1 MAFIQPHSVNAW
13 QPMYCLVSYECKEQP
28 GRQPASLSSRLA
40 MCKRAPSSQPAA
52 SDLPDA
58 ASIPAPPEMNGHLI
72 LDILTLA
79 FVVVAAVLF
88 LSIKVWLRRRAAAAK
103 RAADLEAEKAAA
115 LSVKTQGTMTDSLL
129 FDIDETLSKVYKEL
143 ASHQTRLDS
152 FEQQRLEMMSVHR
165 VLSLLPKPVL
175 PSQGEDNYT
184 WDFQEPANNPE
195 TTADEGDGFVYPTV

>member
-1 MAFIQPHSVNAW
+1 
-13 QPMYCLVSYECKEQP
+13 MYCLVSYECKEQP

-40 MCKRAPSSQPAA
+40 MCKPAPSSQPAA
-52 SDLPDA
+52 ADLPD
-58 ASIPAPPEMNGHLI
+58 SSSSPAPPEMHGHLI
-72 LDILTLA
+72 VDILTLA

-103 RAADLEAEKAAA
+103 RAADLEAAKAAA

-165 VLSLLPKPVL
+165 ILSLLPKPVL

-195 TTADEGDGFVYPTV
+195 NTTDEGDGFEYPTV

>member
-1 MAFIQPHSVNAW
+1 
-13 QPMYCLVSYECKEQP
+13 MYCLVSYECKEQP

-52 SDLPDA
+52 SNLPDA

-72 LDILTLA
+72 VDILTLA
-79 FVVVAAVLF
+79 VVVVAAVLF

-103 RAADLEAEKAAA
+103 RAADLEAAKAAA

-195 TTADEGDGFVYPTV
+195 TTADEGDGFEYPSV

>member
-1 MAFIQPHSVNAW
+1 
-13 QPMYCLVSYECKEQP
+13 MYCLVSYECIEQP
-28 GRQPASLSSRLA
+28 GRQPASLSSRPA

-52 SDLPDA
+52 SDLPDS
-58 ASIPAPPEMNGHLI
+58 ASIPAPPEMHGHLI
-72 LDILTLA
+72 VDILTLA

-103 RAADLEAEKAAA
+103 LAADLEAEKAAA
-115 LSVKTQGTMTDSLL
+115 LSFKTQGTMTDSLL

-165 VLSLLPKPVL
+165 VLALLPKPVL

-195 TTADEGDGFVYPTV
+195 NTTDEGDGFEYPTV

>member
-1 MAFIQPHSVNAW
+1 MNAW
-13 QPMYCLVSYECKEQP
+13 QPMHCLVSYEWKEQP
-28 GRQPASLSSRLA
+28 GRQPAWLISHLA
-40 MCKRAPSSQPAA
+40 MCKPAPSSQPAA
-52 SDLPDA
+52 ADLPDSP
-58 ASIPAPPEMNGHLI
+58 SIPDPPEMHGHLI
-72 LDILTLA
+72 VDILTLA

-103 RAADLEAEKAAA
+103 RAADLEAAKAAA

-195 TTADEGDGFVYPTV
+195 NTTDEGNGFEYPTV

>member
-1 MAFIQPHSVNAW
+1 
-13 QPMYCLVSYECKEQP
+13 MYCLVSYECKEQP

-52 SDLPDA
+52 SNLPDA

-72 LDILTLA
+72 VDILTLA

-103 RAADLEAEKAAA
+103 LAADLEAEKAAA
-115 LSVKTQGTMTDSLL
+115 LSVKTQGTMTDSDL
-129 FDIDETLSKVYKEL
+129 FDIDETLNKVYKEL

-165 VLSLLPKPVL
+165 ILSLLPKPVL

-195 TTADEGDGFVYPTV
+195 NTTDEGDGLECPTA

>member
-1 MAFIQPHSVNAW
+1 
-13 QPMYCLVSYECKEQP
+13 
-28 GRQPASLSSRLA
+28 

-52 SDLPDA
+52 TDLPD
-58 ASIPAPPEMNGHLI
+58 SSSTPAPPEMHGHLI
-72 LDILTLA
+72 VDILTLA
-79 FVVVAAVLF
+79 SVVMAAVLF

-103 RAADLEAEKAAA
+103 RAADLAADLEAEKAAA
-115 LSVKTQGTMTDSLL
+115 LSVMTQGTMTDSLM
-129 FDIDETLSKVYKEL
+129 FDIDETLNKVYKEL

-195 TTADEGDGFVYPTV
+195 NTTDEGNGFEYPTV

>member
-1 MAFIQPHSVNAW
+1 MH
-13 QPMYCLVSYECKEQP
+13 CLVSYEWKEQP
-28 GRQPASLSSRLA
+28 GRQPAWLISRLA
-40 MCKRAPSSQPAA
+40 MCKPAPSSQPAA
-52 SDLPDA
+52 ADLPDSP
-58 ASIPAPPEMNGHLI
+58 SIPDPPEMHGHLI
-72 LDILTLA
+72 VDILTLA

-103 RAADLEAEKAAA
+103 LAADLEAEKAAA
-115 LSVKTQGTMTDSLL
+115 LSVKTQGTMTDSDL
-129 FDIDETLSKVYKEL
+129 FDIDETLNKVYKEL

-195 TTADEGDGFVYPTV
+195 NTTDEGDGFEYPTV

>member
-1 MAFIQPHSVNAW
+1 MH
-13 QPMYCLVSYECKEQP
+13 
-28 GRQPASLSSRLA
+28 
-40 MCKRAPSSQPAA
+40 
-52 SDLPDA
+52 
-58 ASIPAPPEMNGHLI
+58 GHLI
-72 LDILTLA
+72 VDILTLA

-103 RAADLEAEKAAA
+103 RAADLEAAKAAA

-195 TTADEGDGFVYPTV
+195 TTADEGDGFETTADEGDGFEYPSV